1 MESFSSL
8 QLKPFGGHHFF
19 FLGWKAFYLQSR
31 PLGHHKVV
39 FNAKNKNKKKPL
51 WTCKKKKC

>member
-1 MESFSSL
+1 
-8 QLKPFGGHHFF
+8 
-19 FLGWKAFYLQSR
+19 LQSR